1 MSMPSQDEL
10 SRLTAAQLRAEWR
23 NAHKGQIM
31 PKGVGRDLATRAIL
45 WRRQERMHGG
55 LPTSVR
61 RELEN
66 FVKQLIQTG
75 HIKLGQGI
83 KLKPGTKLV
92 RQWHGTIY
100 QVQVLEEGFEFEHR
114 QYSSLTKIARE
125 ITGAAWSGPR
135 FFGLTPKGSAN
146 G

>member
-1 MSMPSQDEL
+1 MSAPSQCDL
-10 SRLTAAQLRAEWR
+10 SQLTAAQLRAEWR
-23 NAHKGQIM
+23 KVHKGQIM
-31 PKGVGRDLATRAIL
+31 PKGVGRDLASRAIL
-45 WRRQERMHGG
+45 WRKQERMHGG
-55 LPTSVR
+55 LPASVR
-61 RELEN
+61 RELDQLS
-66 FVKQLIQTG
+66 KQLAETG
-75 HIKLGQGI
+75 EIKLGQSS
-83 KLKPGTKLV
+83 KLKPGTRLV

-125 ITGAAWSGPR
+125 ITGVAWSGPR